1 MSCCEDEPSVYSLVR
16 DLFCAG
22 AITCFLLAL
31 HRIAQGVLL
40 TGRVAAYDTLVDAY
54 TPQEREALIHRI
66 KRDSERF

>member
-1 MSCCEDEPSVYSLVR
+1 MCCHESEPGVYDLVR
-16 DLFCAG
+16 DIFLAG
-22 AITCFLLAL
+22 AVTCFLLAM

-66 KRDSERF
+66 KRDSERY